1 MNVVLSWLGQQ
12 ALLIY
17 LACLIGA
24 LAYLFIAISAKRKRD
39 YAQFSLER
47 EVYQRRMSR
56 AGMMAALFLALGGVV
71 FLIRTFV
78 FPTLPAT
85 ETTAPTPVD
94 VGLFTPTPSPTPT
107 PLLPLTIQ
115 STDNMT
121 ATGDVTTTDGVTVP
135 VDATPVVIPTNTPV
149 PTATPIPE
157 ADFQPEC
164 PSPNAQMTYPLAGS
178 DVSGVVEIQGTADVN
193 AFSYYKFEVLFP
205 GADMPTDIAQYNV
218 PVENGRLGAWD
229 VSNAERYPPGGP
241 YRLRL
246 VVVDIYGNTTVC
258 TIPVNVVAPE
268 EPAEG

>member
-17 LACLIGA
+17 LACLLGA

-47 EVYQRRMSR
+47 EVYRRRMSR
-56 AGMMAALFLALGGVV
+56 AGMMAALFLALGGMV

-85 ETTAPTPVD
+85 ETAAPTPGN

-107 PLLPLTIQ
+107 PPSALTIQ
-115 STDNMT
+115 STAPVTASGNMT
-121 ATGDVTTTDGVTVP
+121 TSVV
-135 VDATPVVIPTNTPV
+135 ATPAVVPTDTPI

-164 PSPNAQMTYPLAGS
+164 PSPNAQMTFPLAGS
-178 DVSGVVEIQGTADVN
+178 DVSGVVEVQGTADVN

-218 PVENGRLGAWD
+218 PVENGQLGTWD
-229 VSNAERYPPGGP
+229 VSNTERYPPGGP

-246 VVVDIYGNTTVC
+246 VVVDIYGNTTLC

-268 EPAEG
+268 PAEG

>member
-17 LACLIGA
+17 LACLLGA
-24 LAYLFIAISAKRKRD
+24 LAYLFVAISAKRKRD

-47 EVYQRRMSR
+47 DVYQQRMAR
-56 AGMMAALFLALGGVV
+56 AAMMAALFLALGGVV

-85 ETTAPTPVD
+85 ETAAPTPVD
-94 VGLFTPTPSPTPT
+94 VGLFTPTPSPTLAPT
-107 PLLPLTIQ
+107 ILPTMI
-115 STDNMT
+115 M
-121 ATGDVTTTDGVTVP
+121 TTTSNVTPTDGITVA
-135 VDATPVVIPTNTPV
+135 VETTPVVIPTDTPI

-157 ADFQPEC
+157 ADLQPDC

-178 DVSGVVEIQGTADVN
+178 DISDIVEIQGTADIN

-205 GADMPTDIAQYNV
+205 GANMPTDIAQYNV
-218 PVENGRLGAWD
+218 AVENGRLGTWD
-229 VSNAERYPPGGP
+229 VSNTERYPPGGP

-258 TIPVNVVAPE
+258 TIPVNIVAPE
-268 EPAEG
+268 PAGG